1 MKALILTLLL
11 LPLTAPSQSVADI
24 YKWVDENGK
33 THYSDKMPESGKAN
47 LVETRVNT
55 IEGISQDE
63 IDSKKV
69 VMYATSWC
77 GYCRKARNYFKKNA
91 IPFTEYDIEKDSAA
105 KRRYDAFNGSGIPVI
120 FIGKKRINGFSQE
133 KFESAYLSNQQ
144 AGKK

>member
-91 IPFTEYDIEKDSAA
+91 IPFTEY
-105 KRRYDAFNGSGIPVI
+105 
-120 FIGKKRINGFSQE
+120 
-133 KFESAYLSNQQ
+133 LSLIHI
-144 AGKK
+144 